1 MAAVGIEHVTKRK
14 GETTLVRDLTLHV
27 RDREFMV
34 LLGPSGSGKTTTLR
48 LVAGLETVTEGRILI
63 GDRVV
68 NDLPPRS
75 RDVAMVFQ
83 SAGGLFP
90 HLDVYRNLAFAL
102 RVRGERRPQIDRTV
116 GATGRRLELDRLLR
130 WRPPQL
136 SFGHQQQVALG
147 RALVRR
153 PSVFLLDQPLGNL
166 DAKVRSARR
175 VELQRLHRELGTTVI
190 CTTHDQVEAMTL
202 GDRIAILRDGEL
214 QQVGTPRG
222 VYEHPANL
230 YVAGFV
236 GSPRMNF
243 VPVTLRGSVAVAS
256 AFSVELPRALGVER
270 AVLGIRPESLRE
282 RLSPGLPVI
291 EVTAERVEPV
301 GPYQLLHGRAGGDE
315 LVARIERSSVVF
327 RGDRVRL
334 AVDPRVVH
342 VFDAATGQA
351 LL

>member
-1 MAAVGIEHVTKRK
+1 MAAVGIEHVTKRH
-14 GETTLVRDLTLHV
+14 GETTVVRDLTLHV
-27 RDREFMV
+27 RDHEFMV

-48 LVAGLETVTEGRILI
+48 LVAGLETVSEGRILI

-90 HLDVYRNLAFAL
+90 HLNVYRNLAFAL
-102 RVRGERRPQIDRTV
+102 HVRGERRPQIERTV
-116 GATGRRLELDRLLR
+116 GATGRRLELERLLR

-166 DAKVRSARR
+166 DAKVAAARR

-190 CTTHDQVEAMTL
+190 CTTHDQTEAMTL

-222 VYEHPANL
+222 VYEHPASA

-236 GSPRMNF
+236 GSPRMNL
-243 VPVTLRGSVAVAS
+243 VPAAVRGTTAVAS
-256 AFSVELPRALGVER
+256 AFAVELPRPLGVER
-270 AVLGIRPESLRE
+270 ALLGIRPE
-282 RLSPGLPVI
+282 RLAQRLDPGLTVV
-291 EVTAERVEPV
+291 EVTAHRIEPV
-301 GPYQLLHGRAGGDE
+301 GPYQLLHGLAGSDE

-334 AVDPRVVH
+334 AFDPGLVH
-342 VFDAATGQA
+342 VFDAATGAA